1 MPQTHCGVDSQGCR
15 RMARPLASAMASTGR
30 DKTATN
36 SRRHQSPSDI
46 SKTSPQARPSV
57 PEEAARD
64 TVFGGLAASGW
75 YTAALTMKNE
85 MRTLLAAAAFAV
97 AGVTTAQAADIAPVT
112 GHWTKLGA
120 DRSALV
126 YYIDEPGG
134 FHVVVTTQQGL
145 TDRAAVVRFET
156 VLAAGQSAVVSI
168 PRGVGEEPARIVF
181 SNAGDHLHIAKPNA
195 AVSAR

>member
-1 MPQTHCGVDSQGCR
+1 MTKRYLEDFATGQTFGSGRVRVDGERIKIFAAEFDPQLFHLD
-15 RMARPLASAMASTGR
+15 
-30 DKTATN
+30 D
-36 SRRHQSPSDI
+36 
-46 SKTSPQARPSV
+46 
-57 PEEAARD
+57 EAARD
-64 TVFGGLAASGW
+64 TVFRGLAASGW
-75 YTAALTMKNE
+75 YTAALTMKNV
-85 MRTLLAAAAFAV
+85 MRTLLAAAAFVV
-97 AGVTTAQAADIAPVT
+97 AGAAAQAADIAPVT
-112 GHWTKLGA
+112 GDWTKLGT

-126 YYIDEPGG
+126 YYIDEPDG

-156 VLAAGQSAVVSI
+156 VLAAGQSAAVSV